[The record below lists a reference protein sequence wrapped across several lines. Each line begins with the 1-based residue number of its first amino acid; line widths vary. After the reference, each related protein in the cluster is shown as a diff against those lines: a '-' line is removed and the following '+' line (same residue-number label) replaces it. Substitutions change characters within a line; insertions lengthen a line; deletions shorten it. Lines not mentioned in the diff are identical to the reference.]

1 MKKEIFKKVEDSIE
15 KLKKLENRR
24 EFNIWFTRNCVF
36 GIKNIEYY
44 HEALKSIGID
54 INDFPLEMSFT
65 LYSFHETLK
74 KLKDGDLL

>member
-24 EFNIWFTRNCVF
+24 ELNLWFTRNCVI
-36 GIKNIEYY
+36 GIKNTEYY

-65 LYSFHETLK
+65 LDSFYKTLK
-74 KLKDGDLL
+74 KLNDEDLL

>member
-24 EFNIWFTRNCVF
+24 EFNIWFTRNFVI

-65 LYSFHETLK
+65 LDSFHKTLK
-74 KLKDGDLL
+74 KLKDEDLL